1 MIASWIILAA
11 VFIVASG
18 FYSGSETGAYCINR
32 IRLRLR
38 ADTGD
43 RRAVM
48 LRRLLADEQ
57 GLLVSVLIGTNLSN
71 YLTTVCVAYIFTTHY
86 FAEGRAELYTT
97 LIVAPVIFVFGEVL
111 PKNLYQR
118 HADRLVRGSMWPL
131 VGSYFVC
138 RALGL
143 IGLLKG
149 INRVLIRALSP
160 SETDESE
167 LVHPRQEVVALLRE
181 GLGHGVLSEQ
191 QSLSVERVM
200 RLQHVRVGHAMIPR
214 SRTAVVQ
221 LDAGRE
227 RLLELIGQHDFS
239 RLPVCTADPRRIVGV
254 VNVYDVLQADAQAT
268 VEQLM
273 HPPLRARPEESVMAC
288 LVRMQRARQ
297 PMAVVETE
305 GGRAVGIV
313 TIKDLVE
320 EIVGELAAW

>member
-1 MIASWIILAA
+1 MIALWIILAVA
-11 VFIVASG
+11 CVAASG

-43 RRAVM
+43 RRAVT

-86 FAEGRAELYTT
+86 YAEGRAELYTT

-118 HADRLVRGSMWPL
+118 HADRLVRGSTWPL

-143 IGLLKG
+143 IGVLKR
-149 INRVLIRALSP
+149 ISRIVIRAFSP
-160 SETDESE
+160 LEADRTE

-200 RLQHVRVGHAMIPR
+200 RLQHVRVGHVMIPR

-221 LDAGRE
+221 LDASRE
-227 RLLELIGQHDFS
+227 RMLEQIGQHEFS
-239 RLPVCTADPRRIVGV
+239 RLPVCTSDPRRIVGIL
-254 VNVYDVLQADAQAT
+254 NIYDVLQADPQAT

-273 HPPLRARPEESVMAC
+273 RPPLRVRLEESVMGC

-297 PMAVVETE
+297 PMAVVEI
-305 GGRAVGIV
+305 GDGRAVGIV